1 MIPQSKKGMFMSDSV
16 DKLAF
21 KDLNDRLEQLE
32 MEKHALQQVVIA
44 MLATMPPEQALDTK
58 QKIGQLINAVSVGGS
73 VETLVRLEKQKAVF
87 ENIFFAVK

>member
-1 MIPQSKKGMFMSDSV
+1 MSDSIE
-16 DKLAF
+16 KLAL

-44 MLATMPPEQALDTK
+44 MLATMPPEKALETK
-58 QKIGQLINAVSVGGS
+58 QRIGQLITAISGGGS
-73 VETLVRLEKQKAVF
+73 AETLVRLEKQKAVF

>member
-1 MIPQSKKGMFMSDSV
+1 MSDSV